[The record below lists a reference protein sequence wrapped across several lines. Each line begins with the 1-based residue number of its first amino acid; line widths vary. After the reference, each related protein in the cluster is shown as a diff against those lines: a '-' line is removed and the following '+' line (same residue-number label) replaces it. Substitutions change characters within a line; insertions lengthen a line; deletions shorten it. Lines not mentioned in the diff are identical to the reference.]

1 MNNYLVVALGNP
13 GEKYEQTRHNA
24 GWILADLA
32 FPDLEW
38 KTNKYVNALVADID
52 LNGLYNLPHI
62 YAAKPLTFMNESGTA
77 VATFIKSGVFTPE
90 SIIVIYDDIDLPI
103 GKMKISFDRGS
114 GGHNGIKSIETH
126 LGSREFIRI
135 RIGISKL
142 LNPPAGGGE
151 LIKPNVLGNFEASEL
166 EILKTLAPKIKL
178 AIETI
183 IVQGKEMA
191 MTEFNS
197 QDPHIRILV
206 K

>member
-13 GEKYEQTRHNA
+13 GEKYELTRHNA

-32 FPDLEW
+32 FPDLEFSRNSYANAGGA
-38 KTNKYVNALVADID
+38 KTSISNQEVQIV
-52 LNGLYNLPHI
+52 
-62 YAAKPLTFMNESGTA
+62 KPATFMNESG
-77 VATFIKSGVFTPE
+77 VSVEYFIKKESISPE
-90 SIIVIYDDIDLPI
+90 HIIVIYDDIDLPI

-114 GGHNGIKSIETH
+114 GGHNGIKSIEAH

-142 LNPPAGGGE
+142 LENGE
-151 LIKPNVLGNFEASEL
+151 LSKPNVLGNFEASEL
-166 EILKTLAPKIKL
+166 EILKTLAPKVKL
-178 AIETI
+178 VIETI

-197 QDPHIRILV
+197 QDPHVRILV

>member
-1 MNNYLVVALGNP
+1 MTNYLVVALGNP

-32 FPDLEW
+32 FPNLEFGRNSYANAGVA
-38 KTNKYVNALVADID
+38 KTSISNQEVQIV
-52 LNGLYNLPHI
+52 
-62 YAAKPLTFMNESGTA
+62 KPATFMNESG
-77 VATFIKSGVFTPE
+77 VSVEYFIKKENILPE
-90 SIIVIYDDIDLPI
+90 HIVVIYDDIDLPI

-114 GGHNGIKSIETH
+114 GGHNGIKSIEAH

-151 LIKPNVLGNFEASEL
+151 LVKPNVLGNFESSEL
-166 EILKTLAPKIKL
+166 ETFKTLAPKVKL

-197 QDPHIRILV
+197 QDPHVRILV

>member
-32 FPDLEW
+32 FPDLEFSRNSYANAGVA
-38 KTNKYVNALVADID
+38 KTTISNQDVQIV
-52 LNGLYNLPHI
+52 
-62 YAAKPLTFMNESGTA
+62 KPATFMNESG
-77 VATFIKSGVFTPE
+77 VSVEYFLKKENILPE
-90 SIIVIYDDIDLPI
+90 HIIVMYDDIDLPI

-114 GGHNGIKSIETH
+114 GGHNGIKSIEAH

-151 LIKPNVLGNFEASEL
+151 LVKPNVLGNFEPSEL
-166 EILKTLAPKIKL
+166 EILKILAPKVKSAL
-178 AIETI
+178 ETI
-183 IVQGKEMA
+183 ISEGKEAA
-191 MTEFNS
+191 MTKFNA
-197 QDPHIRILV
+197 
-206 K
+206 